1 MVAHDTWFGTIR
13 ELWRD
18 IVEGDRFPRLLR
30 ILLAVV
36 LVAGTVWS
44 AFLFRQMIE
53 TAQAREAPPPPGGTA
68 ATDREI
74 AQLEETAS
82 GFRNAVLA
90 RAGSTQLTVMAAT
103 VARRPFSPSEPEIQE
118 SEVVTVAEAP
128 PNIWIRA
135 IMIRGNDGAAVADI
149 EGFGDGVILK
159 RGASFGGGL
168 GRVLGISQDKVVVTW
183 SGQQIDITVDR

>member
-1 MVAHDTWFGTIR
+1 MVSQDTWFGTIR

-30 ILLAVV
+30 IFLAVI

-53 TAQAREAPPPPGGTA
+53 TAQARDVPAPPGGSA
-68 ATDREI
+68 ATEKEV
-74 AQLEETAS
+74 AQLEETAK

-118 SEVVTVAEAP
+118 DEVVTFAEAP

-135 IMIRGNDGAAVADI
+135 ILIRGNEGAAVADI

-159 RGASFGGGL
+159 RGTSFGGGL
-168 GRVLGISQDKVVVTW
+168 GRVIGISNDKVVVTW